1 MELATTTAE
10 PTALKPTIQWGPILG
25 GAAIATAAGVI
36 LLTFGA
42 AVGLS
47 VTSPYEG
54 EGLSPIAFAIGA
66 GLYFLWVQIM
76 SFFMGGYVTGRLCGQ
91 APGASEHE
99 VDVRDG
105 LNGLVMWGVAVIAAG
120 FIALVGIGGIGAAA
134 HTPDPTVASIGR
146 VIDQQVNESAAKEAA
161 KESADATTAEHRAEV
176 ARKLTIISAFITAA
190 SLLIGAVAA
199 FYGAHSGGNH
209 RDKNTHWEFFHSHA
223 RVIKVSKPAG
233 Q

>member
-1 MELATTTAE
+1 MEIATSVE
-10 PTALKPTIQWGPILG
+10 PAALKSNIELGPILG
-25 GAAIATAAGVI
+25 GAAIATATGLI

-42 AVGLS
+42 AIGLT

-76 SFFMGGYVTGRLCGQ
+76 AFFMGGYVTGRLRSQ

-105 LNGLVMWGVAVIAAG
+105 LHGLVMWGVAVLAAG
-120 FIALVGIGGIGAAA
+120 LIAVVGVGGLGAAA
-134 HTPDPTVASIGR
+134 RVPQNDLSASVGRVVDKQVDKSVSREQAEAAPSDATVAER
-146 VIDQQVNESAAKEAA
+146 K
-161 KESADATTAEHRAEV
+161 AEI
-176 ARKLTIISAFITAA
+176 ARKLTVISAFVTAA

-209 RDKNTHWEFFHSHA
+209 RDKNTNWEFFHSRA
-223 RVIKVSKPAG
+223 RVVSIKPAG